1 MARESS
7 PGTRIA
13 VWDLPLRLFHW
24 LLVAAVAIAL
34 LSAEEDSPLNHW
46 HVMAGWTAGILIVFR
61 IVWGFVG
68 GEHSRFAGFL
78 RPASVVPH
86 VRELLRGRA
95 EPSVGHNPLGAL
107 SVLALLALVALTV
120 WTGVTL
126 REDLHEILGWTLLAL
141 VAVHIVAVI
150 IMSVLTKENLPGAMI
165 TGTKPGAR
173 HPGAADARRPG
184 WLALAIAVAVVA
196 AAAWAVLAYDPLAFT
211 PRSAEA
217 YEHRMEGKAGRAEGD
232 ERRKGREHE
241 DEEGR

>member
-7 PGTRIA
+7 PGMRIA

-24 LLVAAVAIAL
+24 LLVAAVAVAL
-34 LSAEEDSPLNHW
+34 LSAEEGSPLNRW
-46 HVMAGWTAGILIVFR
+46 HVTAGWIAGILVVFR
-61 IVWGFVG
+61 IVWGFIG

-78 RPASVVPH
+78 RPAGVVPH

-95 EPSVGHNPLGAL
+95 ELSVGHNPLGAL
-107 SVLALLALVALTV
+107 SVVALLTLVALTV

-141 VAVHIVAVI
+141 VAVHVVAVI

-173 HPGAADARRPG
+173 HPGAADARKPG

-196 AAAWAVLAYDPLAFT
+196 GAAWAVLAYDPLAFT

-217 YEHRMEGKAGRAEGD
+217 YEHRMEAKAGRAED
-232 ERRKGREHE
+232 HERRQDGDNENQ
-241 DEEGR
+241 EGR